1 MFQRAAG
8 VELVHVPYKG
18 SAAYMPDILS
28 GKVQMV
34 FDNIS
39 NALHQ
44 IEARKLRALAVT
56 GARRSAAL
64 QDVPTMVELGF
75 LGFEVLS
82 WQAVF
87 APAGVPKDII
97 DRLNKAI
104 VAAVHDDHV
113 RAQLSRQGIEPT
125 GSSSA
130 ELAAYLQVE
139 KNRWGRIIREEGIKL
154 EQ

>member
-1 MFQRAAG
+1 
-8 VELVHVPYKG
+8 
-18 SAAYMPDILS
+18 
-28 GKVQMV
+28 
-34 FDNIS
+34 
-39 NALHQ
+39 
-44 IEARKLRALAVT
+44 
-56 GARRSAAL
+56 
-64 QDVPTMVELGF
+64 MVELGF